1 MLRFKSLGSG
11 SSGNATLV
19 ESTHSGVSTRVLVD
33 CGLSMTELRLQ
44 LAPEGLDLEDIQA
57 LFVTHEHSDH
67 VGQAKQFGL
76 KTGRPII
83 ASQGTQLAIQVHSW
97 GLNQDQIQCASDGE
111 TIQIGS
117 LSLHPFTVPHDAREP
132 LQLCLSDG
140 QCKLGLVTD
149 LGHVSSHVVRTL
161 QNCHALILECN
172 HDEQLLRLSKYPS
185 FLKARISGPLG
196 HLSNKDSAKLLQAV
210 LHEKLQTVVAAHL
223 SEKNNTPE
231 LATKALVEVIDRI
244 ESSVHQEG
252 TERVKPQLIVADP
265 QRGTPWIDVH

>member
-19 ESTHSGVSTRVLVD
+19 ESTQSGQTSRVLID
-33 CGLSMTELRLQ
+33 CGLSMTELRQQ
-44 LAPEGLDLEDIQA
+44 LTPEGLDIEDIQA

-97 GLNQDQIQCASDGE
+97 GLKQDQIQRASDSE
-111 TIQIGS
+111 VIQIGS
-117 LSLHPFTVPHDAREP
+117 LRLHPFTVPHDAREP

-140 QCKLGLVTD
+140 EVKMGLVTD

-210 LHEKLQTVVAAHL
+210 LNEKLKTVVAAHL

-231 LATKALVEVIDRI
+231 LATKALLEVIDAHEHVDHPRL
-244 ESSVHQEG
+244 S
-252 TERVKPQLIVADP
+252 KPQLIVADP
-265 QRGTPWIDVH
+265 ELGTQWINVH

>member
-1 MLRFKSLGSG
+1 VLRFKSLGSG
-11 SSGNATLV
+11 SSGNATLI
-19 ESTHSGVSTRVLVD
+19 EASQGGETTRVLID
-33 CGLSMTELRLQ
+33 CGLSMSELRQQ
-44 LAPEGLDLEDIQA
+44 LAPMDLDLEDVQA

-76 KTGRPII
+76 KTGRPIF
-83 ASQGTQLAIQVHSW
+83 ASQGTHLAIQIHSW
-97 GLNQDQIQCASDGE
+97 GLREEQIQCASDSAL
-111 TIQIGS
+111 IQIGS
-117 LSLHPFTVPHDAREP
+117 LCLHPFTVPHDAREP

-140 QCKLGLVTD
+140 EVKLGLVTD
-149 LGHVSSHVVRTL
+149 LGHVSSHVVRSL

-210 LHEKLQTVVAAHL
+210 LNEKLKTVVAAHL

-231 LATKALVEVIDRI
+231 LATQALLDVIAP
-244 ESSVHQEG
+244 SG
-252 TERVKPQLIVADP
+252 PQLIVADP
-265 QRGTPWIDVH
+265 ESGTDWIAVH

>member
-1 MLRFKSLGSG
+1 VLRFKSLGSG
-11 SSGNATLV
+11 SSGNATLI
-19 ESTHSGVSTRVLVD
+19 ESTQSGQTSRVLVD
-33 CGLSMTELRLQ
+33 CGLSMTELRQQ

-97 GLNQDQIQCASDGE
+97 GLRQEQIQRASDSE
-111 TIQIGS
+111 VIQVGS
-117 LSLHPFTVPHDAREP
+117 LHLHPFTVPHDAREP

-140 QCKLGLVTD
+140 EFKIGLVTD

-210 LHEKLQTVVAAHL
+210 LNEKLQTVVAAHL

-231 LATKALVEVIDRI
+231 LATKALLEVID
-244 ESSVHQEG
+244 QEEPKG
-252 TERVKPQLIVADP
+252 LNTSTKPQLIVADP
-265 QRGTPWIDVH
+265 ELGTQWIQVH